1 MNPLTDRVPTGS
13 RAIDVAFNGIDGVI
27 IVVLLVAFLVFGRR
41 SKDWGPRQ

>member
-13 RAIDVAFNGIDGVI
+13 RALDVVFNGIDAVI
-27 IVVLLVAFLVFGRR
+27 NAVLLVAFLVIGRR